1 MEALLGPLWLPCL
14 ACAVI
19 GVILLSVELC
29 LPGFGVA
36 GIGGFFCCI
45 AVIAMQYMT
54 NDPTTASIV
63 AFIMIVIMV
72 TLFVFF
78 MRSMKKG
85 FLFRSPIVL
94 KDNIQATSSSMSD
107 ENMEALLGAEGVAET
122 VLRPVG
128 TVLIGD
134 KRYTARTEGEF
145 LEKGSTIHV
154 VSTKGLELI
163 VK

>member
-14 ACAVI
+14 VCAIV

-36 GIGGFFCCI
+36 GIGGFFCSL
-45 AVIAMQYMT
+45 AVIIMQYLT

-72 TLFVFF
+72 LLLIIF

-85 FLFRSPIVL
+85 VLFRSPIVL
-94 KDNIQATSSSMSD
+94 HENIEATSSSATEGAL
-107 ENMEALLGAEGVAET
+107 ENLLGAKGVAET
-122 VLRPVG
+122 MLRPVG
-128 TVLIGD
+128 TVLIDG
-134 KRYTARTEGEF
+134 KRYSARSEGNF
-145 LEKGSTIHV
+145 IEKGTEICVISA
-154 VSTKGLELI
+154 KGMELI